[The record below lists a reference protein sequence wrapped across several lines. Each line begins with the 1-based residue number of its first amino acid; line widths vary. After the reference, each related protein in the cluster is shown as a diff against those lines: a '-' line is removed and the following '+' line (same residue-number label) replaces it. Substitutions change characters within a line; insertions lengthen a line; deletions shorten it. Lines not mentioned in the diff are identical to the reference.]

1 MSWNWHDYNAVDAV
15 LVGILLLSVVLG
27 IVRGLVREVCSLVVW
42 VLATLVAYLFGYKLA
57 ILLTHWIHEPT
68 MRLTVAM
75 AILFVLTLL
84 VGALLVYVMSELV
97 KKTGLTTA
105 DRLLGIFFGL
115 ARGVVIIMALTL
127 YMPMSFKQS
136 PAWDHSRLAPQFI
149 AWENVSRQS
158 VQKMGDAVHQL
169 SH

>member
-15 LVGILLLSVVLG
+15 LASILLVSVVLG
-27 IVRGLVREVCSLVVW
+27 IVRGLVREVLSLAVW
-42 VLATLVAYLFGYKLA
+42 ILATLVAYLFGNKLA

-68 MRLTVAM
+68 LRLTVAM

-97 KKTGLTTA
+97 KKTGLTLA
-105 DRLLGIFFGL
+105 DRLFGIFFGL

-136 PAWDHSRLAPQFI
+136 PAWHHSRLAPQFV
-149 AWENVSRQS
+149 AWESVSRQS
-158 VQKMGDAVHQL
+158 VQKMGDAVHHL
-169 SH
+169 SG